1 MPVLQGGDG
10 GGFKFGSFKFGGLS
24 FKVVHLGR
32 IGVKGDAW
40 EGAGG
45 RWERASKG

>member
-1 MPVLQGGDG
+1 MPVLQGGKG
-10 GGFKFGSFKFGGLS
+10 GS

-32 IGVKGDAW
+32 IGLKGDVW

-45 RWERASKG
+45 WWERASKG